1 MEALLIRGFVLV
13 LALSGFGASTVS
25 STSSSANAS
34 HSGVVSA
41 DGGGTLPTCPLNDPN
56 NCGM

>member
-25 STSSSANAS
+25 HHSNSSGSVSAN
-34 HSGVVSA
+34 
-41 DGGGTLPTCPLNDPN
+41 DGIITPPTCPLNDPN
-56 NCGM
+56 NCGID